1 MIVCHVSIYPD
12 ISDAIQNKL
21 DDCYHV
27 IVSYDG
33 LCDLAKYFLN
43 FSDTIRIALIRS
55 RAPHAK
61 ILRQVEVKLDENF
74 DPILAVHNVQ
84 ASLAGGLFDGVELV
98 LDMEYLDQNE
108 QVCELQ
114 EEQQQHCEEQQNQ
127 DCSLFEDGEKLIYD
141 DSNSAGRRALQCVG
155 CKLKGVSIALS
166 YDDPA
171 GICVGSRFP
180 LLSAVQNVF
189 EYRSGVLGFNG
200 CPSDSQES
208 DVGSNQ
214 DCFRSWSCSASRQNV
229 LKPLDQHQLTQTAAA
244 AGSVGVTG
252 GPPPPPGHFT
262 FRRQFEARLNNS
274 WRTAL
279 FIKWYAVLINVVEAV
294 SHSDCLLSL
303 SRSISPGLA
312 FPDGSPFREFHHRF
326 CRAPGLTRDIMDFYQ
341 CFAIYEIGKQKR
353 HRRWPA
359 EGHFPDSAVRRN
371 LHSAMATLMLLSS
384 GAAIVGL
391 LAQNTTLLLP
401 YYFLHVAT
409 LVLELNYVVIRV
421 ATAVS
426 WTGGGGKSGNHRRRT
441 STVRTL
447 ATLAYITFNL
457 LIMIGAE
464 FGPTGGGRGE
474 GLLWRAEYPPFW
486 HLFSTMMARA
496 CPSMPCDVL
505 LPDGDSRVLVRR

>member
-1 MIVCHVSIYPD
+1 MESWKLFLVLSLTVGAVACLDLEGSAPRPMIVCHVSIYPD

-21 DDCYHV
+21 DDCHHV
-27 IVSYDG
+27 IVGYDG

-43 FSDTIRIALIRS
+43 FSDTIRIALIRG

-108 QVCELQ
+108 QIKNAQFLKMLKQNLDDHVLISNSFVCNQQLHAYLLNAMSEVLDYVILLPSSQNASIEVSAFEHRVYSGPVANCLLGANFPRNKIVLGLPTGGKLVDSSVDRETPSNLIPYGNVCELQ

-127 DCSLFEDGEKLIYD
+127 DCSLFEDGVKLIYD

-214 DCFRSWSCSASRQNV
+214 EIQFDISSHFIENEHLDSEKEDDCSCANGKLCKGCTLRKRLQQTLKSSENV
-229 LKPLDQHQLTQTAAA
+229 A
-244 AGSVGVTG
+244 
-252 GPPPPPGHFT
+252 
-262 FRRQFEARLNNS
+262 
-274 WRTAL
+274 
-279 FIKWYAVLINVVEAV
+279 
-294 SHSDCLLSL
+294 SL
-303 SRSISPGLA
+303 SKDVTDKLGKIYHLGQI
-312 FPDGSPFREFHHRF
+312 RF
-326 CRAPGLTRDIMDFYQ
+326 KLLIQTQYCNLTRLVKMTQF
-341 CFAIYEIGKQKR
+341 R
-353 HRRWPA
+353 H
-359 EGHFPDSAVRRN
+359 
-371 LHSAMATLMLLSS
+371 
-384 GAAIVGL
+384 
-391 LAQNTTLLLP
+391 LAQIQ
-401 YYFLHVAT
+401 Y
-409 LVLELNYVVIRV
+409 
-421 ATAVS
+421 
-426 WTGGGGKSGNHRRRT
+426 
-441 STVRTL
+441 
-447 ATLAYITFNL
+447 
-457 LIMIGAE
+457 
-464 FGPTGGGRGE
+464 
-474 GLLWRAEYPPFW
+474 
-486 HLFSTMMARA
+486 
-496 CPSMPCDVL
+496 
-505 LPDGDSRVLVRR
+505 